1 MSWPYRFVDLTDA
14 QKEERRFLLDRY
26 GTYAHLS
33 AFIPVIIYNIYR
45 LATWV
50 YSQRQRSNEA
60 YSAVPSSPTLKKR
73 RTTWRAAWGRKWRNT
88 LWWLQGG
95 VGRGWGER
103 GHWIGAGLWAS
114 WLGYLCVHKTGDDYL
129 HVTKRFGIIAASQF
143 PLHYA
148 LSLKSLYSPLA
159 ILSGASHEQLNTWHR
174 ILGRIIWTL
183 LLLHATFYLNFFVL
197 AGVLSKRLSSP
208 VVIYGIASFQL
219 INILIITSLAAVRRW
234 SYRVFFVTHLFVLL
248 TVIPL
253 LFFHAPPIRLY
264 MVEAL
269 ALFIVDLVIRK
280 LNTTTTFTTISAIPE
295 TSLLKLTLPI
305 PASKIS
311 QFQKAPGQHVYLS
324 IPSISIPTTSKTS
337 PYLHE
342 FLFNPFTI
350 SSVSTSPS
358 PHITLTLRTL
368 DGPTTS
374 ALLSL
379 SRLTKARPP
388 LNIEGPYG
396 TSRRFPNFAEQFD
409 RVLLIAGG
417 VGATFILPIYRAT
430 KEAMENEEH
439 GKGPRNVRMIWSM
452 RDVAE
457 ASWALSMASTT
468 SDDNGEEASSS
479 ADESGDEEA
488 KGNVQSEDEDIEL
501 FITKSTHAE
510 RERTA
515 PESSQVE
522 LQTMHSVPSTKRTY
536 ARPDLQKIVDET
548 FAHGVEEKVA
558 VLVCGPNGMGPSVR
572 EYVGKWVEKGR
583 HVWWHDESFGW

>member
-1 MSWPYRFVDLTDA
+1 
-14 QKEERRFLLDRY
+14 
-26 GTYAHLS
+26 
-33 AFIPVIIYNIYR
+33 
-45 LATWV
+45 
-50 YSQRQRSNEA
+50 
-60 YSAVPSSPTLKKR
+60 
-73 RTTWRAAWGRKWRNT
+73 
-88 LWWLQGG
+88 
-95 VGRGWGER
+95 
-103 GHWIGAGLWAS
+103 
-114 WLGYLCVHKTGDDYL
+114 
-129 HVTKRFGIIAASQF
+129 
-143 PLHYA
+143 
-148 LSLKSLYSPLA
+148 
-159 ILSGASHEQLNTWHR
+159 
-174 ILGRIIWTL
+174 LGRIIWII
-183 LLLHATFYLNFFVL
+183 LLLHAAFYLNFFVL

-208 VVIYGIASFQL
+208 VVIYGIVSFQL
-219 INILIITSLAAVRRW
+219 INILIITSIAAVRRW
-234 SYRVFFVTHLFVLL
+234 SYRVFFVTHLFVVLAI
-248 TVIPL
+248 IPL

-264 MVEAL
+264 IIEAL

-280 LNTTTTFTTISAIPE
+280 LNTITTFTTISAIPE

-305 PASKIS
+305 PTSKIS
-311 QFQKAPGQHVYLS
+311 QFQSAPGQHVYLS
-324 IPSISIPTTSKTS
+324 IPSTSIPTTSKTS

-358 PHITLTLRTL
+358 PHITLALRTL
-368 DGPTTS
+368 TGPTTS

-396 TSRRFPNFAEQFD
+396 TSRRFPNFAENFD

-430 KEAMENEEH
+430 KEAMVSEEN
-439 GKGPRNVRMIWSM
+439 GKGARNVRMVWSM

-468 SDDNGEEASSS
+468 SDDNEEETSSS
-479 ADESGDEEA
+479 GEESGDEEQKEEA
-488 KGNVQSEDEDIEL
+488 QSEDEDIEL

-510 RERTA
+510 RERAA

-522 LQTMHSVPSTKRTY
+522 LQTLHSVPRTKRTY

-558 VLVCGPNGMGPSVR
+558 ILVCGPHGMGKDVR

-583 HVWWHDESFGW
+583 YVWWHDESFGW